1 MEASPGPRS
10 RSPSVGSP
18 NGGAGGGGDPSC
30 RVSVAVRIRPLL
42 GQELV
47 DGLTE
52 CIVADAYDRKQVR
65 LVAGMCCLSMPVSYR
80 SAPVGASFDSA
91 T

>member
-1 MEASPGPRS
+1 MVVVASPEPRS
-10 RSPSVGSP
+10 RSPSIDSP

-47 DGLTE
+47 DGSTE

-65 LVAGMCCLSMPVSYR
+65 LVARAVCRCPSLQIGPSRHLV
-80 SAPVGASFDSA
+80 DS
-91 T
+91 TT